1 MKIENMDIMGIPAII
16 LGEDAE
22 NAYLFIHGKNGCKE
36 EALQFADIACHAGF
50 QVVGIDLPE
59 HGSRKNGKE
68 KLLPW
73 VAAPEIRNVFEYM
86 SQKWRDIGI
95 RANSIGAWLS
105 MQALVDKK
113 IGKAL
118 FVSPVVDMENLIE
131 NMMTWAGVTE
141 SDLKQKREIQT
152 GFGET
157 LSWDYLCWVREH
169 KAAWSAPT
177 EILYAEKDNLT
188 SREVIDAFAKTS
200 KSRITLAENCEHWF
214 HTREQLEI
222 LREWEERYVVFGS

>member
-1 MKIENMDIMGIPAII
+1 MKIENTDIMGIPSII

-36 EALQFADIACHAGF
+36 EALQFADIACPAGF

-131 NMMTWAGVTE
+131 NMMMWAGVTE
-141 SDLKQKREIQT
+141 YDLKQKREIQT

-157 LSWDYLCWVREH
+157 LSWDYLCWVKEH
-169 KAAWSAPT
+169 RTVWNTPT

-188 SREVIDAFAKTS
+188 SRDVIDAFAK
-200 KSRITLAENCEHWF
+200 KNISRITLAENCEHWF
-214 HTREQLEI
+214 HTPEQLEI
-222 LREWEERYVVFGS
+222 LREWEKRCVVFGS